1 MCSTIPFIAPFYLCG
16 FRSVPDRSLALSVDR
31 FFEMSRVVLHAATLL
46 VALSATVFAPWL
58 AVADEITHTY
68 ADNEEVVVYANKMGP
83 FNNPLETYAYF
94 ELPMCPPDNWE
105 HKMPSIGQ
113 ALAGDELYKMHMNI
127 RFKTDTRVTSIC
139 TMKPTDADR
148 ARWKEMI
155 EQQYWYQL
163 YSDDLPM
170 WATFGKMID
179 GVPHIHTQQKFSFGV
194 NGNQIVQANLVASEP
209 VSIAT
214 EKTFVFTY
222 TAEFVESELPFSRR
236 YERYLDNTFF
246 EHRIHWLSVSNSFM
260 MVFVLV
266 LIVLAILHRT
276 LRDDFAKIN
285 EQRATRQEDD
295 WLDDNH
301 GWKQLTND
309 VFRVPH
315 SPVLLC
321 ALIGTGSQLAIHIVA
336 MTIISIVSVT
346 YTTHGSFATYAVL
359 TYIVTSYAAGFFSA
373 SQFSRYA
380 LIGPTISSQ
389 WIKCMFTTA
398 MLYPGTIMLLG
409 FLLNFVAIAYDSAQ
423 AIPFGG
429 MVVLL
434 FLWLCVSVP
443 LVVMGTVVGRH
454 SKLGGGSSGGTISG
468 GGGAAASAGASR
480 NLDIPRVN
488 QIPRMIPAKRWFA
501 RRALLIPFGG
511 VLPFA
516 SIFVE
521 LFFVFTSF
529 WNYKVYYVYGFL
541 LLAVII
547 FVIVIAC
554 VSVVSTYL
562 LLNAEDHR
570 WPWTTFWIGASSAVY
585 VFLYSIYYYNMK
597 THMTGFFMFCFY
609 FTYTLMMCITT
620 GLIAGTVAFMA
631 ANRFVQAI
639 YRRIKVD

>member
-1 MCSTIPFIAPFYLCG
+1 MT
-16 FRSVPDRSLALSVDR
+16 
-31 FFEMSRVVLHAATLL
+31 
-46 VALSATVFAPWL
+46 
-58 AVADEITHTY
+58 
-68 ADNEEVVVYANKMGP
+68 
-83 FNNPLETYAYF
+83 
-94 ELPMCPPDNWE
+94 
-105 HKMPSIGQ
+105 
-113 ALAGDELYKMHMNI
+113 
-127 RFKTDTRVTSIC
+127 
-139 TMKPTDADR
+139 
-148 ARWKEMI
+148 
-155 EQQYWYQL
+155 
-163 YSDDLPM
+163 
-170 WATFGKMID
+170 
-179 GVPHIHTQQKFSFGV
+179 IHTQQKFSFGM
-194 NGNQIVQANLVASEP
+194 NGNQIVQANLIASEP
-209 VSIAT
+209 VDITT
-214 EKTFVFTY
+214 EKSFSFTYSVTFVK
-222 TAEFVESELPFSRR
+222 SELPFAKRF
-236 YERYLDNTFF
+236 ERYLDNTFF

-285 EQRATRQEDD
+285 EQRATRTQNKDDED
-295 WLDDNH
+295 WLEDH
-301 GWKQLTND
+301 GWKQLSND
-309 VFRVPH
+309 VFRVPQ

-321 ALIGTGSQLAIHIVA
+321 ALIGTGSQLAILIVA
-336 MTIISIVSVT
+336 MTIISIVSVVHT
-346 YTTHGSFATYAVL
+346 SHGSFATYAVL

-389 WIKCMFTTA
+389 WIKCMFVTA
-398 MLYPGTIMLLG
+398 MLYPGTIVLLG

-429 MVVLL
+429 MLVLL
-434 FLWLCVSVP
+434 FLWLCVAVP

-454 SKLGGGSSGGTISG
+454 SKLGGASSGSGSSG
-468 GGGAAASAGASR
+468 AASAGGSR

-501 RRALLIPFGG
+501 SRSLLIPFGG

-541 LLAVII
+541 LLAVVI
-547 FVIVIAC
+547 FVVVIAC

-570 WPWTTFWIGASSAVY
+570 WPWTSFWIGASSSMY

-597 THMTGFFMFCFY
+597 THMTGFFMFSFY
-609 FTYTLMMCITT
+609 FTYTVMMCLTA
-620 GLIAGTVAFMA
+620 GLIAGTVSFMA
-631 ANRFVQAI
+631 ANKFVQVI
-639 YRRIKVD
+639 YRRIKID